1 VYGTVARMTVKPGL
15 EQALDE
21 QLKSFETVD
30 VPGFIRTTIYRLDSG
45 SNEYVMAVV
54 FDSKESYVAN
64 AESPEQNARYE
75 EMRALLE
82 TAPEWSDGEIIHE
95 TA

>member
-1 VYGTVARMTVKPGL
+1 MYGTVARMTVKPGM
-15 EQALDE
+15 EQELAE
-21 QLKSFETVD
+21 QLESFEAVK
-30 VPGFIRTTIYRLDSG
+30 VPGFIRSTIYRLDG
-45 SNEYVMAVV
+45 DTNECVMAVV

-64 AESPEQNARYE
+64 AESPEQSARFQ

-82 TAPEWSDGEIIHE
+82 GDPVWSDGEIIHE